1 MKQWLIAAACMA
13 AVSAG
18 SVFAEAE
25 GHPKNAQSGDR
36 KERMQRM
43 REHLDLSDAQ
53 VEQMRQIRE
62 SGGSREEMR
71 AVLTE
76 EQQAKFD
83 AARQR
88 HRQQRERQ
96 KPQES

>member
-1 MKQWLIAAACMA
+1 MKNWLIAAACVA
-13 AVSAG
+13 ALGAG
-18 SVFAEAE
+18 SVYADSDSHA
-25 GHPKNAQSGDR
+25 KSAQGGDR

-53 VEQMRQIRE
+53 VEQMRAIRE

-76 EQQAKFD
+76 DQQAKFD

-88 HRQQRERQ
+88 HRQKREHRAA
-96 KPQES
+96 EEG

>member
-1 MKQWLIAAACMA
+1 MKNWLIAAACVA
-13 AVSAG
+13 ALGAG
-18 SVFAEAE
+18 SVYADSDA
-25 GHPKNAQSGDR
+25 HAKSAQGGDR

-53 VEQMRQIRE
+53 VEQMRSIRE
-62 SGGSREEMR
+62 SGGSREEVR

-76 EQQAKFD
+76 DQQAKFD

-88 HRQQRERQ
+88 HRQKRERSEA
-96 KPQES
+96 QEG

>member
-1 MKQWLIAAACMA
+1 MKNWLIAAACVA
-13 AVSAG
+13 ALGAG
-18 SVFAEAE
+18 SVYADSDSHA
-25 GHPKNAQSGDR
+25 KSAQGGDR
-36 KERMQRM
+36 KERM

-53 VEQMRQIRE
+53 VEQMRAIRE

-76 EQQAKFD
+76 DQQAKFD

-88 HRQQRERQ
+88 HRQKREHRAA
-96 KPQES
+96 EEG

>member
-1 MKQWLIAAACMA
+1 MKNLLILATCLAALA
-13 AVSAG
+13 AGGVYADNDSQSKG
-18 SVFAEAE
+18 
-25 GHPKNAQSGDR
+25 AQGGDR

-53 VEQMRQIRE
+53 VEQMREIRE

-76 EQQAKFD
+76 DQQAKFD

-88 HRQQRERQ
+88 HRQKHEHRAA
-96 KPQES
+96 QEG